1 MVGPLAM
8 EKLDAEEASLLQ
20 LQQLLPL
27 NLDRGG
33 GIVPKLIVPSEI
45 DGRDDLAE
53 QIVAS
58 VVLTDELMAVNYP
71 VVAFV
76 VIHQHQKESACPVVA
91 VVDDDVEKVVE
102 EEHQ

>member
-20 LQQLLPL
+20 LQQPLPL

-53 QIVAS
+53 QIVA
-58 VVLTDELMAVNYP
+58 
-71 VVAFV
+71 
-76 VIHQHQKESACPVVA
+76 
-91 VVDDDVEKVVE
+91 
-102 EEHQ
+102 